1 MKRIILPKKEPFK
14 KKLMFDIP
22 KTIQYSGENS
32 SDLAK
37 KMKKGEEI
45 RWIEKI
51 INIMDDK

>member
-1 MKRIILPKKEPFK
+1 MKRIMLPKKEAFK
-14 KKLMFDIP
+14 KKLVFDVP

-32 SDLAK
+32 SELAK

-51 INIMDDK
+51 IDIMDDK